1 MNPTL
6 IINDEL
12 KSLLPPL
19 TREEYAGLEESLLKD
34 GCIAPLVAWN
44 DMLVDGHHRY
54 EICRKHGISFN
65 VRQLEFENLDD
76 AKLWAGRHQ
85 EHRRNLT
92 AFHRSE
98 LALKLKESIAAKAK
112 ERQRCGPGGILLPPK
127 SAEAKETR
135 QELAEVAGVA
145 PSTLGQVEYI
155 AEHADEETKEKLRNG
170 EKGTSINKEYNRL
183 KNEQKQA
190 AAQPDTET
198 LIDTPAQD
206 ESTVDSTP
214 PASEMVDHDE
224 QPTGIGL
231 HCRPGEQPGSTGR
244 ERYVPKT
251 TIKEISHDDPGAI
264 IGNVIAHFPKDF
276 LPQVLQIGFQ
286 QMCCHEQ
293 YGKKAALTLV
303 RQVLEDVKRYKET
316 KRK

>member
-1 MNPTL
+1 MTTTL
-6 IINDEL
+6 TIHDEL

-19 TREEYAGLEESLLKD
+19 TAKESAGLEASLLKD

-44 DMLVDGHHRY
+44 DLLVDGHHRY
-54 EICRKHGISFN
+54 EICSKHGIPFN
-65 VRQLEFENLDD
+65 VRQLEFESLDD
-76 AKLWAGRHQ
+76 AKLWAGKHQ

-92 AFHRSE
+92 PYHRSE
-98 LALKLKESIAAKAK
+98 LALKIKAVIAAKAK
-112 ERQRCGPGGILLPPK
+112 ERQMAGLKQNTVPLNSTER
-127 SAEAKETR
+127 KETR
-135 QELAEVAGVA
+135 QELAEIAGVA
-145 PSTLGQVEYI
+145 PSTIRQATYI
-155 AEHADEETKEKLRNG
+155 AEHADEDTKEKLRNG

-183 KNEQKQA
+183 KDEAKQA
-190 AAQPDTET
+190 AAQTDTET

-214 PASEMVDHDE
+214 PASEMVDYDD

-251 TIKEISHDDPGAI
+251 TIKEIPHDDPTLL
-264 IGNVIAHFPKDF
+264 IGNLIAHFPQDF
-276 LPQVLQIGFQ
+276 LPLAIEAGVH
-286 QMCCHEQ
+286 QMCCHQQ
-293 YGKKAALTLV
+293 YGQKAALELV
-303 RQVLEDVKRYKET
+303 RRILEDTKRYKET